1 MNGYWCC
8 SYCFFNS
15 DSVYRSKPLVF
26 LSLVVGIGTVVSG
39 VVLKFK
45 PLILGGIVLIGFPFY
60 SVLVSESVLL
70 LLYATVIMISY
81 LVPGYALKRSRA

>member
-1 MNGYWCC
+1 MVIGVVLIIFSIAIPFIDLNPW
-8 SYCFFNS
+8 FFF
-15 DSVYRSKPLVF
+15 P
-26 LSLVVGIGTVVSG
+26 LVVGIGTVVSG

-60 SVLVSESVLL
+60 SVLVSESELL
-70 LLYATVIMISY
+70 LLYAAVIVISS